1 MYPWFGSVLILVFDE
16 ENYVS
21 ISRPSFLI
29 DLTSNLIKEDA
40 QAAEDILYLQCQHK
54 LPSTF
59 RNFLFLSLTKP
70 IGFQRFNSKNS
81 VWIWSKFT
89 HFSLFFESLRLSTR
103 SKNSRTRRFRGSEK
117 VASWKYCWKP
127 HQNLSNLSIASE
139 IPILYIITLH
149 ETLFEVE
156 TFR

>member
-16 ENYVS
+16 EIYVS

-29 DLTSNLIKEDA
+29 DFTSNLIKEDSK
-40 QAAEDILYLQCQHK
+40 AAEDILYLQCQHK

-59 RNFLFLSLTKP
+59 RNFSFSSLTKP

-89 HFSLFFESLRLSTR
+89 HFPSSLRVWDCRPVLRISELGGLTVQIRSHPENIVENHIRILQIFHSPRKYLSYT
-103 SKNSRTRRFRGSEK
+103 S
-117 VASWKYCWKP
+117 
-127 HQNLSNLSIASE
+127 
-139 IPILYIITLH
+139 
-149 ETLFEVE
+149 
-156 TFR
+156 